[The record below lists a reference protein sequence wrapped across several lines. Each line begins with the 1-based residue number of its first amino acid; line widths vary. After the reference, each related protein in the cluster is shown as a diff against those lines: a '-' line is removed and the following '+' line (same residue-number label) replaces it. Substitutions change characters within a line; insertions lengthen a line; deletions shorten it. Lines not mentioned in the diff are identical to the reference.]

1 MSLPTSTSAYVI
13 SFTPAGNI
21 LGRRI
26 AQGIP
31 GAVFWVPIVCHPNYP
46 EAQSFDSLR
55 SLLTEAFLG
64 NHPLICIMATGIV
77 VRHLAPLL
85 QGKVVDPPV
94 VVVDESGHFVIS
106 LLSGHLG
113 GANKLA
119 RTIAELIGA
128 TPVITTATDVQG
140 LPALDIL
147 GPRLGLQLENLEAVK
162 KIHMALLHGQ
172 KIILVDPGNML
183 REALSDHQELFE
195 LLPES
200 GYSMQKPGPAAYV
213 GNREYQWSE
222 GWLRLRPRN
231 LMVGV
236 GCNKGTSSEEIITFI
251 DDTFKRFQ
259 ISLLSL
265 HTLATIADKKDEPG
279 LKAAAER
286 LGVNFT
292 WYSKEELQQIQV
304 PNPSETVKRHM
315 GVASV
320 CEAAALK
327 AAATQTLLVPKQKST
342 NVTLAVAE
350 VCCPLSA

>member
-1 MSLPTSTSAYVI
+1 MSLPTATSVYII
-13 SFTPAGNI
+13 SFTPAGNV

-26 AQGIP
+26 AQGMP

-55 SLLTEAFLG
+55 SIMTEAFLG

-77 VRHLAPLL
+77 VRHLAPVL
-85 QGKVVDPPV
+85 QGKAVDPPV
-94 VVVDESGHFVIS
+94 VVVDEGGQFAIS

-113 GANKLA
+113 GANELA
-119 RTIAELIGA
+119 RSIGELIGA

-140 LPALDIL
+140 LPALDVL
-147 GPRLGLQLENLEAVK
+147 GPRLGLQLENLKAVK
-162 KIHMALLHGQ
+162 EIHMALLRGQ
-172 KIILVDPGNML
+172 KIIVVDSGNVL
-183 REALSDHQELFE
+183 REALTDYQKLFE

-200 GYSMQKPGPAAYV
+200 DDFMRKPGPAAYV
-213 GNREYQWSE
+213 GNREYQWPE

-231 LMVGV
+231 LMAGV
-236 GCNKGTSSEEIITFI
+236 GCNKGTSAAEILEFI
-251 DDTFKRFQ
+251 EATFKRYQ

-265 HTLATIADKKDEPG
+265 HTLATIVDKQDEPG
-279 LKAAAER
+279 LKAAAAR

-292 WYSKEELQQIQV
+292 CYTKEDLQHIPV
-304 PNPSETVKRHM
+304 PNPSATVERFM

-327 AAATQTLLVPKQKST
+327 AAATQTLLVPKQKSA